1 MGNVNVPNNA
11 VVSTSTV
18 LHSWSPL
25 ICARNPIHFDVWY
38 VHDFIISAPSS
49 VFQTMSL
56 VTLELKGLISF
67 DNLPETQTINL
78 PNLKKLNLS
87 SITLP
92 SELLTALC
100 KSCPKLE
107 YLHLGI
113 QLQEDQ
119 ILEIITPNLKSL
131 SLHMYRAPES
141 CVFDIDAPLLE
152 NFVIKCNASYCYLV
166 KKLSLL
172 SNASIDLGRLFFDQ
186 GNEIDDYLNNVVE
199 FFQGMSSVKSLELND
214 IVMLNGL
221 HQIDNTLWRGFH
233 NLIDLSFRVYK
244 GDNVNWDAPIPLC
257 LLVKAKRVNCSF
269 GREIE
274 RDNLVKVARYIL
286 SNANVL
292 EQLRICYCFRLTLE
306 VENDDLLEEV
316 ELCSRIFVLSRKSLA
331 CKIEFETV
339 SIHGSSDRAGTGLI
353 VPQR

>member
-1 MGNVNVPNNA
+1 
-11 VVSTSTV
+11 
-18 LHSWSPL
+18 
-25 ICARNPIHFDVWY
+25 
-38 VHDFIISAPSS
+38 
-49 VFQTMSL
+49 
-56 VTLELKGLISF
+56 
-67 DNLPETQTINL
+67 
-78 PNLKKLNLS
+78 
-87 SITLP
+87 
-92 SELLTALC
+92 
-100 KSCPKLE
+100 
-107 YLHLGI
+107 
-113 QLQEDQ
+113 
-119 ILEIITPNLKSL
+119 
-131 SLHMYRAPES
+131 
-141 CVFDIDAPLLE
+141 
-152 NFVIKCNASYCYLV
+152 
-166 KKLSLL
+166 
-172 SNASIDLGRLFFDQ
+172 
-186 GNEIDDYLNNVVE
+186 
-199 FFQGMSSVKSLELND
+199 MSSVKSLELND

-233 NLIDLSFRVYK
+233 NLIDLSFSVYK

-257 LLVKAKRVNCSF
+257 LLVKVKRVNCSF

-353 VPQR
+353 VPRR